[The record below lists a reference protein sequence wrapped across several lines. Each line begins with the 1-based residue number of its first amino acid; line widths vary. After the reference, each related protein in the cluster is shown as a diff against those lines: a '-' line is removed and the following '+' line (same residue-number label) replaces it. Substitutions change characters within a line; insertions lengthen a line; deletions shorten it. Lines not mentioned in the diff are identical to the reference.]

1 MALLGLSVQTS
12 GLIAGIL
19 AVIFGILIIKYPKII
34 PNLIGTY
41 LIITGLLTV
50 LAVL

>member
-1 MALLGLSVQTS
+1 MVLGLSVQVS
-12 GLIAGIL
+12 GLLMGIL
-19 AVIFGILIIKYPKII
+19 AIIFGALVIKYPKTI
-34 PNLIGTY
+34 PNLIGAY